1 MNFASDNHY
10 GVHPRILE
18 SLVEANA
25 GSAPAYGND
34 DWTKKAEE
42 QLSRLFE
49 KEVRSFLVTTGTAAN
64 GLALSA
70 IAPSY
75 GAVICH
81 GEAHISVDECNS
93 PEMFTGGAKII
104 GLHGPAGKI
113 TPAMIEKTLKGFI
126 RGEHDP
132 KPAAVSLTNAT
143 ELGTTYSPDEVKA
156 ISSLIK
162 PRGMKLHMD
171 GARFANAVAGLN
183 VTPAELTWKSG
194 VDVLSFG
201 ATKNGAMMLEAVVFF
216 DTNLADDFIYRR
228 MRGGQLVSKGRYLG
242 AQMLAYLKDG
252 LWLENARRANALA
265 AQLAEGLR
273 SFKNIRLPNPV
284 QANEVFAVMP
294 RALNDR
300 LALPRALD
308 DVALAPA
315 AKFYDWMPDSLGDAI
330 SDDEIFVRFVLSFAT
345 PEADVGKFLALIKEL
360 QS

>member
-18 SLVEANA
+18 AMAAANA
-25 GSAPAYGND
+25 GSAPAYGGD

-42 QLSRLFE
+42 QLSKVFE

-70 IAPSY
+70 LTPPY

-93 PEMFTGGAKII
+93 PEMFTGGAKIL

-113 TPAMIEKTLKGFI
+113 TPDMVEKTLKGFI

-143 ELGTTYSPDEVKA
+143 ELGTVYSPGDVKA
-156 ISSLIK
+156 ISNLIK
-162 PRGMKLHMD
+162 PRAMKLHMD
-171 GARFANAVAGLN
+171 GARFANAVVGLN
-183 VTPAELTWKSG
+183 VSPAELTWKSG
-194 VDVLSFG
+194 VDVMSFG

-216 DTNLADDFIYRR
+216 DTKLADDFIYRR

-242 AQMLAYLKDG
+242 AQMLAYLRDG
-252 LWLENARRANALA
+252 LWLENARTANGLA
-265 AQLAEGLR
+265 AQLAEGLGKFR
-273 SFKNIRLPNPV
+273 NIRIPNPV
-284 QANEVFAVMP
+284 QANEVFAVIP
-294 RALNDR
+294 RTLNEKL
-300 LALPRALD
+300 LASG
-308 DVALAPA
+308 
-315 AKFYDWMPDSLGDAI
+315 AKLYDWMPDSLDDGIA
-330 SDDEIFVRFVLSFAT
+330 DDEIFVRFVLSYAT
-345 PEADVGKFLALIKEL
+345 PEADVRKFLGLVKEL
-360 QS
+360 HA

>member
-10 GVHPRILE
+10 GVHPRILDGMVE
-18 SLVEANA
+18 SNT
-25 GSAPAYGND
+25 GSAPAYGGD

-42 QLSRLFE
+42 QLSKVFE
-49 KEVRSFLVTTGTAAN
+49 KEVRSFLVMTGTAAN

-70 IAPSY
+70 LTPPY

-93 PEMFTGGAKII
+93 PEMFTGGAKIL

-113 TPAMIEKTLKGFI
+113 TPAMVEKTLKGFI

-132 KPAAVSLTNAT
+132 KPAAVSLTNST
-143 ELGTTYSPDEVKA
+143 ELGTTYSPGDVKA

-183 VTPAELTWKSG
+183 VSPAELTWKSG
-194 VDVLSFG
+194 VDVMSFG

-216 DTNLADDFIYRR
+216 DTKLADDFIYRR
-228 MRGGQLVSKGRYLG
+228 MRGGQLISKGRYLG

-252 LWLENARRANALA
+252 LWLENAKLANGLA
-265 AQLAEGLR
+265 AQLAGGLGK
-273 SFKNIRLPNPV
+273 FKKIRIPNPV

-294 RALNDR
+294 RALNDKL
-300 LALPRALD
+300 LASG
-308 DVALAPA
+308 
-315 AKFYDWMPDSLGDAI
+315 AKFYDWMPDSLGKTIA
-330 SDDEIFVRFVLSFAT
+330 DDEIFVRFVLSYAT
-345 PEADVGKFLALIKEL
+345 PEADVRKFLALIKEL
-360 QS
+360 YA

>member
-18 SLVEANA
+18 AMAAANA
-25 GSAPAYGND
+25 GSAPAYGGD

-42 QLSRLFE
+42 QLSKVFE

-70 IAPSY
+70 LTPPY

-93 PEMFTGGAKII
+93 PEMFTGGAKIL

-113 TPAMIEKTLKGFI
+113 TPDMVEKTLKGFI

-143 ELGTTYSPDEVKA
+143 ELGTVYSPGDVKA
-156 ISSLIK
+156 ISNLIK
-162 PRGMKLHMD
+162 PRAMKLHMD

-183 VTPAELTWKSG
+183 VSPAELTWKSG
-194 VDVLSFG
+194 VDALSFG
-201 ATKNGAMMLEAVVFF
+201 ATKNGAMMLEAVIFF
-216 DTNLADDFIYRR
+216 DAKLADDFIYRR

-252 LWLENARRANALA
+252 LWLENARQANGLA
-265 AQLAEGLR
+265 AQLAEGLGKFR
-273 SFKNIRLPNPV
+273 NIRIPNPV
-284 QANEVFAVMP
+284 QANEVFAVIP
-294 RALNDR
+294 RTLNER
-300 LALPRALD
+300 L
-308 DVALAPA
+308 LASG
-315 AKFYDWMPDSLGDAI
+315 AKFYDWMPDSLGDGIA
-330 SDDEIFVRFVLSFAT
+330 DDEIFVRFVLSYAT
-345 PEADVGKFLALIKEL
+345 PEADVRKFLGLVKEL
-360 QS
+360 HA

>member
-18 SLVEANA
+18 AMVEANA
-25 GSAPAYGND
+25 GSAPAYGGD

-42 QLSRLFE
+42 QLSKIFE

-70 IAPSY
+70 LTPPY

-93 PEMFTGGAKII
+93 PEMFTGGAKIL

-113 TPAMIEKTLKGFI
+113 TPAMVEKTLKGFI

-132 KPAAVSLTNAT
+132 KPAAVSLTNST
-143 ELGTTYSPDEVKA
+143 ELGTTYSPSDVKA
-156 ISSLIK
+156 IANLIK

-183 VTPAELTWKSG
+183 VSPAELTWKSG
-194 VDVLSFG
+194 VDALSFG

-252 LWLENARRANALA
+252 LWLENARQANGLA
-265 AQLAEGLR
+265 ARLAEGLGK
-273 SFKNIRLPNPV
+273 FKKIRIPNPV
-284 QANEVFAVMP
+284 QANEVFAIMP
-294 RALNDR
+294 RALNDKL
-300 LALPRALD
+300 LASG
-308 DVALAPA
+308 
-315 AKFYDWMPDSLGDAI
+315 AKFYDWMPDSLGTAI
-330 SDDEIFVRFVLSFAT
+330 AEDEIFVRFVLSYAT
-345 PEADVGKFLALIKEL
+345 PEADVRKFLDLIREL
-360 QS
+360 QT